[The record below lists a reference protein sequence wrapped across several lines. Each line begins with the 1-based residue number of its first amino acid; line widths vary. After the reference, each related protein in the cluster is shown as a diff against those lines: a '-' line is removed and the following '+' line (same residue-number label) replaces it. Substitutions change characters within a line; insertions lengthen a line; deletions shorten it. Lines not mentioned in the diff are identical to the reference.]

1 MKNKT
6 IHDKQ
11 YKEIINYLRTIRKE
25 NSITQIEM
33 AKHLNLR
40 QADLSKIENYDRRL
54 DLQEAL
60 NWIALCTDSKPRK
73 MLKILIKIY
82 FNIEIPKDHNQ

>member
-1 MKNKT
+1 MKNNKTVHDDKYKKT
-6 IHDKQ
+6 ID
-11 YKEIINYLRTIRKE
+11 YLKKIRKE
-25 NSITQIEM
+25 NSITQKEM

-60 NWIALCTDSKPRK
+60 NWIAICGDCKPRK
-73 MLKILIKIY
+73 MLKNLIRIY
-82 FNIEIPKDHNQ
+82 FNIEIPKD

>member
-1 MKNKT
+1 MKNNKTVHDDKYKKT
-6 IHDKQ
+6 ID
-11 YKEIINYLRTIRKE
+11 YLKRIRKE
-25 NSITQIEM
+25 NSITQKEM

-60 NWIALCTDSKPRK
+60 NWIALCTDCKPRK
-73 MLKILIKIY
+73 MLKNLIKIY
-82 FNIEIPKDHNQ
+82 FNIEIPKD